1 MVKIQWQLELGGH
14 VGGECLN
21 SLGVTALAQD
31 MVVQGIAASALRL
44 RRQHQSTVLQHNEM
58 WALVKQTIGV
68 EFPQLPKQLNFPQ
81 YYFWLIK
88 TSKS

>member
-1 MVKIQWQLELGGH
+1 MVKIEWQLELGGH

-31 MVVQGIAASALRL
+31 MVVQGVAASALRL

-58 WALVKQTIGV
+58 
-68 EFPQLPKQLNFPQ
+68 
-81 YYFWLIK
+81 
-88 TSKS
+88 

>member
-1 MVKIQWQLELGGH
+1 MVKIEWQLELGSH

-31 MVVQGIAASALRL
+31 VVVQGIAASALRL

-58 WALVKQTIGV
+58 
-68 EFPQLPKQLNFPQ
+68 
-81 YYFWLIK
+81 
-88 TSKS
+88 